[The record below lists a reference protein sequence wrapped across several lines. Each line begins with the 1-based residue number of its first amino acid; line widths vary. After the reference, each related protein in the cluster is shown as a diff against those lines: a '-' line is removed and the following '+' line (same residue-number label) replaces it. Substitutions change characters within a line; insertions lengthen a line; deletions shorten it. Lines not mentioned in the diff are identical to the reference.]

1 VDIRVYDLTG
11 SLVWEKMVKNVGAGI
26 NEVTWD
32 GRTSGN
38 RFVADGLYLCR
49 VSASDGSVEF
59 KMAVIRK

>member
-1 VDIRVYDLTG
+1 
-11 SLVWEKMVKNVGAGI
+11 MVKNVGAGI